1 MQRVRLMSSDLQEL
15 NFNRV
20 TDFERDVTKC
30 FKGTPLSYFDITRSC
45 AASQI
50 RDTIAV
56 MNGKSDRVIVVDDDA
71 ELRALLRRFL
81 TEHGFE
87 TRAVD
92 GGTALDRELSRN
104 PADIIVLDLMMP
116 GEDGLSVCR
125 RLRAAGDLTP
135 IVMLTARG
143 DPIDRIVG
151 LETGADDYL
160 PKPFEPRE
168 LVARLAAILRR
179 TRAIRAMPSDELMT
193 VGSLE
198 INLSTRTVKRDSASL
213 KLSSREFALLEAL
226 LQSRGRPLSRAQLI
240 ERALGR
246 DAEVTDRAVDVH
258 IARLRRAIGDQAD
271 APELIKTVWGVGY
284 VLVSDGA

>member
-1 MQRVRLMSSDLQEL
+1 
-15 NFNRV
+15 
-20 TDFERDVTKC
+20 
-30 FKGTPLSYFDITRSC
+30 
-45 AASQI
+45 
-50 RDTIAV
+50 

-87 TRAVD
+87 TRAAD

-125 RLRAAGDLTP
+125 RLRAAGDLTQ
-135 IVMLTARG
+135 IVMLTARV
-143 DPIDRIVG
+143 DPIDHIVG

-168 LVARLAAILRR
+168 LVARLTAVLRR
-179 TRAIRAMPSDELMT
+179 TRGMRAMPSNEDIT

-198 INLSTRTVKRDSASL
+198 IDLSTRTVKRDSASL
-213 KLSSREFALLEAL
+213 ELSRREFALQEAL
-226 LQSRGRPLSRAQLI
+226 LQSRGCPLSRAQLI
-240 ERALGR
+240 ERPLGR

-258 IARLRRAIGDQAD
+258 IARLRRAIGDRSD
-271 APELIKTVWGVGY
+271 SPELIKTIWGVGY